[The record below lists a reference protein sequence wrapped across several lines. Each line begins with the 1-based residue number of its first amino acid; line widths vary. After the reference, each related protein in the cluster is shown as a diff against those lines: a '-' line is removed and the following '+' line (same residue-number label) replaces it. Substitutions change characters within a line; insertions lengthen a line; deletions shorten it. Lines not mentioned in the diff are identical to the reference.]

1 MSLGALKRRTFL
13 FYLAACNFIVFN
25 FGFHVHEKA
34 ILMTVIPLA
43 LEVHSGSSNWTKLR
57 FLLIKTIA
65 LWTLLPLLILPGE
78 NLTKHAIQVIDYF
91 LTTRVWLQI
100 KVESSA
106 HKALLNF
113 VLGSIVIVELWKN
126 IHVDMITGQDLVM
139 AYTYRCII
147 PIISTIINQ
156 GLFLEMMYKCI
167 IRPDTIEGSWTKDQ
181 KKIKTQ

>member
-1 MSLGALKRRTFL
+1 MGALKRRNFL

-43 LEVHSGSSNWTKLR
+43 LDVHQGSSNWTKLR

-65 LWTLLPLLILPGE
+65 LWTLLPLLILAGE
-78 NLTKHAIQVIDYF
+78 NLTKHAIQIIDYF

-100 KVESSA
+100 KVKSTK

-126 IHVDMITGQDLVM
+126 IHVDLITG
-139 AYTYRCII
+139 
-147 PIISTIINQ
+147 
-156 GLFLEMMYKCI
+156 
-167 IRPDTIEGSWTKDQ
+167 
-181 KKIKTQ
+181 